1 MKKLLIRFSAVLVS
15 IASIFMIAT
24 PAAHA
29 GMPIVWNSRGGSIPM
44 YYAPTNATYVKSWLP
59 NSSKFYMICYTD
71 HQWYT
76 GNYRTNRWFYGQSLA
91 TGQYGYVNA
100 SWVYYQ
106 WNVRRC

>member
-1 MKKLLIRFSAVLVS
+1 MKKFFVKVSAILVS
-15 IASIFMIAT
+15 IASIFVIAA

-71 HQWYT
+71 SQWYT
-76 GNYRTNRWFYGQSLA
+76 GNYRTNRWFCGQSYA